1 MPIYLLK
8 GLYSVTVLMV
18 EGVVHACLVT
28 QWCPTLCEPLNC
40 SPPGSSVHRIFQA
53 RILKCKTLPGKNKE
67 LVSSPGNRLNPRV
80 KSASPVSPSLQVAS
94 SPAEPLG
101 KPQWW
106 GWFPQKQIITGDC
119 LEWKHVEES
128 RSLFL
133 DSAISKDDSFF
144 EEK

>member
-1 MPIYLLK
+1 MHFQYWLPGLASLIFHQGYWAMAATQSCLALLRP
-8 GLYSVTVLMV
+8 
-18 EGVVHACLVT
+18 HD
-28 QWCPTLCEPLNC
+28 C
-40 SPPGSSVHRIFQA
+40 SQPGFSVHRIFQA

-67 LVSSPGNRLNPRV
+67 LVSSPGNHLNPRV

-106 GWFPQKQIITGDC
+106 GWFPQKQIITGNC

-144 EEK
+144 GEK